1 MCAPKELTVKLNHTK
16 RLHVMLVDI
25 VQMLTRKQPQYLLT
39 SATRDFTAKLTITS
53 LLQEAL
59 GREMIQMMRMM
70 TYS

>member
-1 MCAPKELTVKLNHTK
+1 
-16 RLHVMLVDI
+16 MLVDI

-70 TYS
+70 PYS

>member
-1 MCAPKELTVKLNHTK
+1 
-16 RLHVMLVDI
+16 MLVDI

-39 SATRDFTAKLTITS
+39 SATRDSTAKLTITS